1 MIKRPL
7 CAAAVLY
14 LCVQTILTA
23 GFRAAKDP
31 KPGGMETALG
41 QESKVT
47 LTGTVYKR
55 EEKPDYNV
63 LYLKDNHVLL
73 NNQIY
78 QESKI
83 LVYIETENRSK
94 NRVGNN
100 YLTEKGKQSESEVK
114 TEDSGQSGSEVK
126 TEDSGQSGRNIK
138 AEQDIQLGNKI
149 QVTGKAEVFESPRN
163 PGNFDQKFYYQK
175 QGIHASVWADSAR
188 IKEHRVYHLR
198 EGLAVLRAEW
208 KQMLTESLG
217 DYYGN
222 SMSAILLGEKS
233 ELDSELKALYQTSG
247 IGHILAISGLHMSF
261 LGIGLYQILR
271 KMGLNFG
278 TAGSIGI
285 CFLLGYTLMIGC
297 GVSSLRALV
306 MFIVRMGADITGRDY
321 DMPTSLALAAA
332 VIVAWQPLYLMDA
345 GFLLSFGALLGI
357 VCVNP
362 CLEYWFLSGVK
373 QKKNGRGPCKADG
386 QGQREKKAAGHKE
399 RFQAWKKNICASLA
413 INLTLLPVMLYFY
426 FEFPL
431 YSILLNLLVIPL
443 MSLLLGAGAA
453 GSLVTVF
460 IPGIGKLVLTVC
472 KWVLALYEKA
482 CQISMALP
490 MSRIVTGQPGKG
502 VVFGYYVLLA
512 GLCAVTFW
520 LRRKEEEAEDGT
532 GEIKNAGFQSGER
545 NNRRGN
551 KENNVSDLEQYRAG
565 KVILKT
571 GAKRVSGSISILG
584 LCFFL
589 CFTCFRGHEQ
599 SGKLSVTMLDVG
611 QGDGL
616 FLKGPGGTKYFVDGG
631 SSDVSSVGKYR
642 IEPFLKSQG
651 VSALDYVFISH
662 GDADHMNGIEE
673 MLENQKL
680 GVQIKRLV
688 LPPVE
693 VQDDSLKSLALKAV
707 ENGTKVFTIKE
718 GDVLTEEEFTENKPT
733 ENELMRA
740 GMKILC
746 KGPLKEYQGEPG
758 NAASMVLEVS
768 FEKFRMLF
776 AGDVEGEGEK
786 LLEESGGL
794 KQYDVLKAA
803 HHGSK
808 NSSSEEFLKQTSPK
822 CTWISAGIDN
832 RYGHPH
838 EETIRKLDE
847 IESKIYGTQ
856 ECGAVTLVTDGEK
869 AEIKPYY
876 RKATTKQLQDDGG

>member
-23 GFRAAKDP
+23 GLHLAKDLR
-31 KPGGMETALG
+31 PGGLESALGQTSVEKKGKETGPKAG
-41 QESKVT
+41 QESKV
-47 LTGTVYKR
+47 LLVGNVYRR

-63 LYLKDNHVLL
+63 LYLKDSQVLL
-73 NNQIY
+73 NDQIY
-78 QESKI
+78 QEPKI

-94 NRVGNN
+94 NRI
-100 YLTEKGKQSESEVK
+100 GKSK
-114 TEDSGQSGSEVK
+114 NK
-126 TEDSGQSGRNIK
+126 
-138 AEQDIQLGNKI
+138 IQLGNKI
-149 QVTGKAEVFESPRN
+149 KIAGKIELYQEPRN

-175 QGIHASVWADSAR
+175 QGIHASVWADSVAV
-188 IKEHRVYHLR
+188 KDDRVYYIR
-198 EGLAVLRAEW
+198 ESLAVLRSKW
-208 KQMLTESLG
+208 KRMLTDSLG
-217 DYYGN
+217 GYYGN
-222 SMSAILLGEKS
+222 SMSAILLGEKN
-233 ELDSELKALYQTSG
+233 ELDSELKTLYQTSG

-271 KMGLNFG
+271 RAGLNFG
-278 TAGSIGI
+278 AAGGIGI
-285 CFLLGYTLMIGC
+285 GFLLGYTLMIGC

-306 MFIVRMGADITGRDY
+306 MFMVRMGADITGRDY

-332 VIVAWQPLYLMDA
+332 VIVTWQPLYLMDA

-362 CLEYWFLSGVK
+362 CLEYWFLTGK
-373 QKKNGRGPCKADG
+373 RQT
-386 QGQREKKAAGHKE
+386 
-399 RFQAWKKNICASLA
+399 WKKSICASLA

-453 GSLVTVF
+453 GSLITVF
-460 IPGIGKLVLTVC
+460 IPGIGKIVLQVC

-482 CQISMALP
+482 CQISMVLP

-502 VVFGYYVLLA
+502 VILCYYILLA
-512 GLCAVTFW
+512 GFCVVTFW
-520 LRRKEEEAEDGT
+520 LRRKEEEAENVIG
-532 GEIKNAGFQSGER
+532 GIQNAGFQASEC
-545 NNRRGN
+545 NHERGN
-551 KENNVSDLEQYRAG
+551 KRNQIPGFEQCRAKG
-565 KVILKT
+565 VTLRT
-571 GAKRVSGSISILG
+571 GAKRCFGSISILG
-584 LCFFL
+584 SCFFL
-589 CFTCFRGHEQ
+589 CFTCFRGYEQ

-616 FLKGPGGTKYFVDGG
+616 FLKGPDGTKYFVDGG

-680 GVQIKRLV
+680 GVRILRLV
-688 LPPVE
+688 LPPAKL
-693 VQDDSLKSLALKAV
+693 QDDSLKSLALKAV

-733 ENELMRA
+733 ENEPTEREPAENKPTQNELMRA
-740 GMKILC
+740 GMKIIC

-776 AGDVEGEGEK
+776 TGDVEGEGEK

-838 EETIRKLDE
+838 EETIQKLDE
-847 IESKIYGTQ
+847 IGSKIYGTQ

-869 AEIKPYY
+869 AEIKTYC
-876 RKATTKQLQDDGG
+876 RKSNYKTVAK